1 MERTVAETL
10 PAVQRNK
17 QNLEKAIQTLQ
28 QTLEARKKELSEFQ
42 AKYKIKARGSGDE
55 EEASSSKAGEKAGQ
69 GVLV

>member
-28 QTLEARKKELSEFQ
+28 ATLDARKKELSEFQ
-42 AKYKIKARGSGDE
+42 AKYKIKAKGSADDE
-55 EEASSSKAGEKAGQ
+55 EPSSSKAGERAGQ